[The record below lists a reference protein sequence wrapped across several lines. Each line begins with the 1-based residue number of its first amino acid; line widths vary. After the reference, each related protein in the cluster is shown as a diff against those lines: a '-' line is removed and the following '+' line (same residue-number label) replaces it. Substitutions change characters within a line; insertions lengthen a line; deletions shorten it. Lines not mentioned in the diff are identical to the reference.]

1 MYINDDAWKLLVS
14 CWLQIAVMDT
24 PAEWEHKNQIEG
36 TSVVPAKNPLK
47 IKLVNEKP
55 LRTL

>member
-24 PAEWEHKNQIEG
+24 PVEWEHKDQTED
-36 TSVVPAKNPLK
+36 TSVVPAKNPPN